1 MNFDANDLQSLEEY
15 LRLNNLSKTQ
25 ICLVGSTTLSLIGI
39 RKHSDIDIIFHSN
52 INTNNL
58 ISHQFIEKVQSPWST
73 LFSDDEL
80 IEDSNLHII
89 FNGFKFVRPELV
101 FHRKIW
107 HNRRKDQI
115 DINELRQYAKMSKMW
130 NWQFNMESYR
140 NNAEN
145 IGYIR
150 YIR

>member
-89 FNGFKFVRPELV
+89 FNGFKFFFQKLISSIKV
-101 FHRKIW
+101 
-107 HNRRKDQI
+107 
-115 DINELRQYAKMSKMW
+115 INSINYCSILCDKSR
-130 NWQFNMESYR
+130 
-140 NNAEN
+140 
-145 IGYIR
+145 
-150 YIR
+150 